1 MQHFLRTLCNPGIFK
16 ILVYS
21 EPEEYSEPCQ
31 TCNVFLLNPG
41 DKVFYSEPFVI
52 SDTFKTLGYSE
63 LKSSRTQDRYRES
76 LI

>member
-1 MQHFLRTLCNPGIFK
+1 MMQHLLRTLCNPGIFK

-41 DKVFYSEPFVI
+41 DEVFYSEPFVT
-52 SDTFKTLGYSE
+52 SDTFKTVAYLE
-63 LKSSRTQDRYRES
+63 RKSFRTQDTVN
-76 LI
+76 L